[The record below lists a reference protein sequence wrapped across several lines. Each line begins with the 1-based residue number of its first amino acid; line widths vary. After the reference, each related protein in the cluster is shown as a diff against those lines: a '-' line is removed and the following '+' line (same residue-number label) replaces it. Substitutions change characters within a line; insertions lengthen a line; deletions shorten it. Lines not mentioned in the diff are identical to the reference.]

1 MKFIHLSD
9 LHLGKRINDFSMLE
23 DQEYVLSKIVNIVD
37 KEAPDG
43 VIIAGDVYDK
53 SIPSADAVQLFDRFL
68 VQLSKRNLKVFVIS
82 GNHDSPER
90 VAFGSTLMQRSGV
103 YMSPV
108 YDGTITTIGLSDEYG
123 IVSIFMLPFIKPSHV
138 KRYYPDDDISTYSD
152 AMRVAIQNSKLDPST
167 RNILI
172 THQFVTGASR
182 CDSEEITVGGSDNV
196 DASVFSAFD
205 YVALGHIH
213 SPQNV
218 GVETIRYC
226 GTPLKYSFSE
236 ANQSKSVTVVELK
249 EKEHII
255 VRAVPLVAKRDM
267 VEIKGNYMDI
277 TSRNYYLNMDIAA
290 YMHITLTDE
299 EDIPDAIGKLR
310 SVYPNIMKLDYDN
323 KRTRSNLEIIG
334 ADDAE
339 HKTPFDLFSEF
350 YESQNNQPLSVE
362 QQMFIA
368 GMIEKIWE
376 EAQ

>member
-9 LHLGKRINDFSMLE
+9 LHLGKRISDFSMLE
-23 DQEYVLSKIVNIVD
+23 DQEYVLTKIINIID
-37 KEAPDG
+37 KETPDG
-43 VIIAGDVYDK
+43 VIIAGDIYDK
-53 SIPSADAVQLFDRFL
+53 SIPSADAVQLFDEFL
-68 VQLSKRNLKVFVIS
+68 VRLSKRNLKVFVLS

-90 VAFGSTLMQRSGV
+90 VAFGSRLMNSSGV

-108 YDGTITTIGLSDEYG
+108 YDGSIVPLGLSDDYG
-123 IVSIFMLPFIKPSHV
+123 MVNIFMLPFIKPSHV
-138 KRYYPDDDISTYSD
+138 KRYYPDDEISTYSD
-152 AMRVAIQNSKLDPST
+152 AIRVAIHNSEIDPAA

-182 CDSEEITVGGSDNV
+182 CDSEDITVGGADNV
-196 DASVFSAFD
+196 DASVFAAFD

-236 ANQSKSVTVVELK
+236 ASQSKSTTVVELK
-249 EKEHII
+249 EKGQI
-255 VRAVPLVAKRDM
+255 VVRTVPLVPKRDM
-267 VEIKGNYMDI
+267 VEIKGNYMEI
-277 TSRNYYLNMDIAA
+277 TSRNYYKNMDTAA

-299 EDIPDAIGKLR
+299 DDIPDAIGKLR

-323 KRTRSNLEIIG
+323 NRTRSNMEING
-334 ADDAE
+334 ANDAE
-339 HKTPFDLFSEF
+339 HKLPIELFSEF

-362 QQMFIA
+362 QQTFLA

>member
-23 DQEYVLSKIVNIVD
+23 DQEYVLTKIINIID

-43 VIIAGDVYDK
+43 VIIAGDIYDK
-53 SIPSADAVQLFDRFL
+53 SIPSADAVQLFDEFL
-68 VQLSKRNLKVFVIS
+68 VRLSKRNLKVFVLS

-90 VAFGSTLMQRSGV
+90 VAFGSRLMNSSGV

-108 YDGTITTIGLSDEYG
+108 YDGSIVPLGLSDDYG
-123 IVSIFMLPFIKPSHV
+123 IVNIFMLPFIKPSHV
-138 KRYYPDDDISTYSD
+138 KRYYPDDEISTYSD
-152 AMRVAIQNSKLDPST
+152 AIRVAIHNSEIDPAA

-182 CDSEEITVGGSDNV
+182 CDSEDITVGGADNV
-196 DASVFSAFD
+196 DSSVFAAFD

-236 ANQSKSVTVVELK
+236 ANQSKSITVVELK
-249 EKEHII
+249 EKGQI
-255 VRAVPLVAKRDM
+255 VIRTVPLVPKRDM
-267 VEIKGNYMDI
+267 VEIKGNYMEL
-277 TSRNYYLNMDIAA
+277 TSRNYYKNMDTAA

-299 EDIPDAIGKLR
+299 DDIPDAIGKLR

-323 KRTRSNLEIIG
+323 KRTRSNMEING
-334 ADDAE
+334 ANDAE
-339 HKTPFDLFSEF
+339 HKLPIELFSEF

-362 QQMFIA
+362 QQTFLA

>member
-108 YDGTITTIGLSDEYG
+108 YDGTIAPIGLSDEYG
-123 IVSIFMLPFIKPSHV
+123 IVNIFMLPFIKPSHV

-152 AMRVAIQNSKLDPST
+152 AMRVAIQNSKLDLSA

-182 CDSEEITVGGSDNV
+182 CDSEDITVGGTDNV
-196 DASVFSAFD
+196 DKSVFSAFD

-213 SPQNV
+213 SPQNA

-236 ANQSKSVTVVELK
+236 ASQSKSVTVVELR

-255 VRAVPLVAKRDM
+255 VRTVPLVAKRDM

-323 KRTRSNLEIIG
+323 KRTRSNQEIIG
-334 ADDAE
+334 TNDAE
-339 HKTPFDLFSEF
+339 HKTPIELFSEF

-362 QQMFIA
+362 QQTLIA